1 MEVVAAAADDDT
13 DDDNGESEQG
23 ESFRMGQIGL
33 QFMVL
38 IVVVAAA
45 PDSDATTNGGGG
57 GGTVT
62 AVDGNGSMV
71 DTGAGSNDNFLVGA
85 TSSSLLPR

>member
-1 MEVVAAAADDDT
+1 
-13 DDDNGESEQG
+13 
-23 ESFRMGQIGL
+23 MGQIGL
-33 QFMVL
+33 QFVVL
-38 IVVVAAA
+38 IVVVVAA

-57 GGTVT
+57 GAT
-62 AVDGNGSMV
+62 AVDSNGSMV